1 MGSAVRRA
9 VVASGNLIDAANRPA
24 PRFPPRVERRVAAAI
39 DAHLDAWGIG
49 ERDVVL
55 TQGAR
60 GTDILVAEAAL
71 ARGARSIVLLASAPE
86 SFIRSSVAL
95 PNSDWEERFHAVLGR
110 SEVDVQAPIDD
121 EVEGYR
127 RNNERALQLAVE
139 LDEQPH
145 VLTVEGGEGVNA
157 GGTDEFVAAVTALGL
172 GVTRVD
178 PTRAFRYD
186 GGTSQGRERAG
197 DGPKRLLALDGGGMR
212 GLISTQILR
221 RMEVLLGGGDPS
233 YRLSDTF
240 DYVAGTSTGAIIAAG
255 IAMGHPVIEIENMY
269 VHLGPK
275 IFKKRWLPAWW
286 RAMYRDH
293 PVSDELMGFFGEST
307 KLGDERL
314 RSLLMMVLHRADTD
328 SVWPLTNVSGAK
340 YNDRSRYDCNLNM
353 NLWQIIRGSTAAP
366 FYFPPEEVPLP
377 TADGA
382 TTPALFEDGGVTP
395 FNNPAI
401 LLFEMA
407 TSGRYGL
414 RWATGADDLLLTSVG
429 TGLRPAVDG
438 ALAKRKTNILFHAR
452 KLPTVFMNGSNIE
465 GSRLCQVLGVKR
477 HAPVIDAEFDDDAVV
492 DQRPDHPAFSYV
504 RYNADISPRA
514 LERIDRDIQPDRVAK
529 LDAAS
534 KDDIAALKRIG
545 ADAAAQVR
553 IGHFAGFLP

>member
-1 MGSAVRRA
+1 MRRA
-9 VVASGNLIDAANRPA
+9 VVASGNLIDAADRPV
-24 PRFPPRVERRVAAAI
+24 PRFPSRVERRVAAAI

-49 ERDVVL
+49 ERDVVV

-71 ARGARSIVLLASAPE
+71 ARRARSIVLLASAPD

-95 PNSDWEERFHAVLGR
+95 PNSDWEDRFHAVLAR
-110 SEVDVQAPIDD
+110 SEVDVQRSIDD

-139 LDEQPH
+139 LDERPY
-145 VLTVEGGEGVNA
+145 VLTVEGGEGENA
-157 GGTDEFVAAVTALGL
+157 GGTDEFEAAATSLGL
-172 GVTRVD
+172 GVTRID
-178 PTRAFRYD
+178 PTRAFRYESE
-186 GGTSQGRERAG
+186 TSQGRECAG
-197 DGPKRLLALDGGGMR
+197 DGPKRLLSLDGGGMR
-212 GLISTQILR
+212 GLISMQILS
-221 RMEVLLGGGDPS
+221 RMEMLLGGGDTS

-240 DYVAGTSTGAIIAAG
+240 DYVAGTSTGAIVAAG
-255 IAMGHPVIEIENMY
+255 IAMGHPVAEIEDMY

-286 RAMYRDH
+286 RSIYRDH
-293 PVSDELMGFFGEST
+293 PVSDELKGFFGEST
-307 KLGDERL
+307 TLGDERL
-314 RSLLMMVLHRADTD
+314 KSLLMTVLHRADTD

-340 YNDRSRYDCNLNM
+340 YNDRRRYNCNLNM
-353 NLWQIIRGSTAAP
+353 NLWQVIRGSTAAP
-366 FYFPPEEVPLP
+366 LYFPPEEVPLP
-377 TADGA
+377 IADGT

-414 RWATGADDLLLTSVG
+414 RWATGADELLLTSVG

-438 ALAKRKTNILFHAR
+438 SLARRRTNILFHAR
-452 KLPTVFMNGSNIE
+452 KLPTVFMNGSNVE
-465 GSRLCQVLGVKR
+465 GSRLCQVLGAKR
-477 HAPVIDAEFDDDAVV
+477 HAPYIDSEFDDENVV
-492 DQRPDHPAFSYV
+492 DERPEHPAFSYV
-504 RYNADISPRA
+504 RYNAEISPRA
-514 LERIDRDIQPDRVAK
+514 LASIEGNPIDANRVAK
-529 LDAAS
+529 LDAATS
-534 KDDIAALKRIG
+534 DDIAALTRIG
-545 ADAAAQVR
+545 ANAAAQVR